1 MTKLTVI
8 TIQLHNLWVIKV
20 NITDGK
26 VFQSDYIAAEDALH
40 GLINSSYFLRMT
52 VSS

>member
-1 MTKLTVI
+1 MI
-8 TIQLHNLWVIKV
+8 TPQLHDLWV

-26 VFQSDYIAAEDALH
+26 VFPSDYIAAEDALH
-40 GLINSSYFLRMT
+40 DLINSSYFLGMT

>member
-1 MTKLTVI
+1 MI

-26 VFQSDYIAAEDALH
+26 MFPSDYIAAEDALH
-40 GLINSSYFLRMT
+40 DLINSSYFLGMT